1 MKLLIEG
8 FANQLK
14 EAIEIGEK
22 IKLNKVTK
30 PFGNVV
36 VTGMGGSG
44 IGGTLLSEL
53 VAKESKVPILVNKNY
68 FLPSYVDENSL
79 VIVSSY
85 SGNTEETIQ
94 SLESALE
101 RGAKIVSISSGGK
114 LKEIAEAQNIDHIT
128 IPSGMPPRAAL
139 GYSLVQMLFTLYN
152 FDIIG
157 TGFKEDLYASIS
169 LLEKEKD
176 GIQSQ
181 AENIAKTLLGKTVV
195 IYSPFGEEGVAL
207 RLRQELNENSKVLA
221 WHNTIPEMNHNELVG
236 WIEKRDDLAVV
247 FFRNNTDYARVSKR
261 IDLTKEIVLK
271 YASKVVEI
279 YSKGNS
285 PIERAMY
292 HVNVG
297 DFISSYLAEMRNI
310 DPNEIQVIEYLKSS
324 LGGK

>member
-1 MKLLIEG
+1 MKLLIEN
-8 FANQLK
+8 FPNQLK

-22 IKLNKVTK
+22 AKLSKHGK
-30 PFGNVV
+30 SFSNVV
-36 VTGMGGSG
+36 VTGMGGSS
-44 IGGTLLSEL
+44 IGGTLLAEL
-53 VAKESKVPILVNKNY
+53 VSKESKIPILVNKNY
-68 FLPSYVDENSL
+68 FLPYYIDENSL

-101 RGAKIVSISSGGK
+101 KGAKVVSISSGGK
-114 LKEIAEAQNIDHIT
+114 LQEIAESQNIDHIT

-139 GYSLVQMLFTLYN
+139 GYSLVQMLFVLYN

-169 LLEKEKD
+169 LLEKEQENIK
-176 GIQSQ
+176 SQ
-181 AENIAKTLLGKTVV
+181 AENTAKTLLGKTIV

-221 WHNTIPEMNHNELVG
+221 WHNTVPEMNHNELVG
-236 WIEKRDDLAVV
+236 WTEKRDDLAVI

-271 YASKVVEI
+271 YASKVIEI

-292 HVNVG
+292 HVNMG
-297 DFISSYLAEMRNI
+297 DFISSYLAEIRNI

-324 LGGK
+324 LAGK